1 MNEKLLKIA
10 ISTLFLIFEY
20 FVREGDVIQVKRFLH
35 NEEIYKLKVLS
46 VNWNEIT
53 FDVLE

>member
-1 MNEKLLKIA
+1 MNKKLLKIA
-10 ISTLFLIFEY
+10 ISTLFLVFEY